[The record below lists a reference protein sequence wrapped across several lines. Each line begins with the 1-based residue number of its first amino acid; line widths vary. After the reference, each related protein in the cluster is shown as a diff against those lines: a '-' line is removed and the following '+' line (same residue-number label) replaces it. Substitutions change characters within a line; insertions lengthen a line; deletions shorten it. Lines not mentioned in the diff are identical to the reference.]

1 MNITTAEIIQ
11 ALHDARDHLPTRPE
25 GAHTVNEIADATG
38 WKKSAVLL
46 RLHALQRAK
55 QLECVHVVMSS
66 IDGRRSNVPAY
77 RTIDAPKTK
86 KTR

>member
-11 ALHDARDHLPTRPE
+11 ALHDARDQLPVRPE
-25 GAHTVNEIADATG
+25 GAHTVREIAQATG
-38 WKKSAVLL
+38 WTRNAVMI
-46 RLHALQRAK
+46 RLHALQQAK
-55 QLECVHVVMSS
+55 QLECLHVVLSS

-77 RTIDAPKTK
+77 RTMDAPKAK